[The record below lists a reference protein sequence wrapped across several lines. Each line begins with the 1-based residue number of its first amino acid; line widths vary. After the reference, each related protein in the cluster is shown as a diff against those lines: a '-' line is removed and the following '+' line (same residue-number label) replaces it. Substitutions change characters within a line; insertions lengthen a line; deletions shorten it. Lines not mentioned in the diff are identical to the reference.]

1 MSNELCMNCFN
12 VKGAKSKCPFCGYEE
27 GTPPEQAFH
36 LVPGTVIANRYLIG
50 TCIGFGGFGITYK
63 AYDQILGVIVAIK
76 EFYPAGL
83 VNRSPGELQVG
94 VLSGDRMEEYQTQLQ
109 RFLLEAENIAQ
120 FGKAKDI
127 VNVFDI
133 IQENGTAYIIME
145 YIQGVLLK
153 DYMEDEGKLDI
164 ETSLYLIMPIIEAL
178 KKYMVVELFIVI

>member
-94 VLSGDRMEEYQTQLQ
+94 VLSGDRMEEYQTC
-109 RFLLEAENIAQ
+109 LL
-120 FGKAKDI
+120 
-127 VNVFDI
+127 
-133 IQENGTAYIIME
+133 Y
-145 YIQGVLLK
+145 
-153 DYMEDEGKLDI
+153 
-164 ETSLYLIMPIIEAL
+164 TSRC
-178 KKYMVVELFIVI
+178 V